1 MRLRPP
7 VLLAYAT
14 FILVGVSAG
23 TTGVVLAAQI
33 RDYGVD
39 PALLGLTF
47 ITNSAGFVLAGLST
61 GALLHRL
68 GLRLTMAVSGAAYV
82 LAGLYIASR
91 PALAG
96 LIVVQLGIGYATGIM
111 ESALNAYLTE
121 LPDAPT
127 LINRLHAFFGVGA
140 LLGPILAAQ
149 LVALS
154 SWMLAWLVLALIG
167 AGFLVAYLLVFPRTR
182 PHDALPPG
190 GQLRAALSGRG
201 VLLGTAL
208 LAVYVGLELGVGNWA
223 YTYLTDYRGLP
234 ALLAGYAVSGYWL
247 GLTLGRFLIN
257 PFAVRIGASTT
268 TTMYAC
274 FGGVLVTI
282 VLAWTSPNAALTSAM
297 LIPMGFFLG
306 PIFPT
311 TMAIAPQLTT
321 ARLVPTAIGVMNA
334 GSLVGGA
341 ALPWLAG
348 TVTQEVGLWTLLPFA
363 AVLGIGQLLVWLPI
377 TSILRRPTPEPA
389 LGES

>member
-1 MRLRPP
+1 MRLRAP
-7 VLLAYAT
+7 VLSAYAT

-61 GALLHRL
+61 GALLHRF
-68 GLRLTMAVSGAAYV
+68 GLRLTMALSGVAYV

-96 LIVVQLGIGYATGIM
+96 LILVQLGIGYATGIM

-149 LVALS
+149 LVAAA

-167 AGFLVAYLLVFPRTR
+167 AGFLVAYLVVFPRTR
-182 PHDALPPG
+182 PQDSPPPG

-201 VLLGTAL
+201 VLLGTGL
-208 LAVYVGLELGVGNWA
+208 LAVYVGLELGIGNWA
-223 YTYLTDYRGLP
+223 YTYLTEYRGLP

-257 PFAVRIGASTT
+257 PFAVRIGATTT

-282 VLAWTSPNAALTSAM
+282 VLAWMSPSAALTSAA
-297 LIPMGFFLG
+297 LIPLGFFLG

-321 ARLVPTAIGVMNA
+321 PRLVPTAIGVMNA

-363 AVLGIGQLLVWLPI
+363 AILGIGQLVVWLPI
-377 TSILRRPTPEPA
+377 ATLIRRPAPEPVPT
-389 LGES
+389 ES